1 MLNIR
6 TNKKSKLKKLKFF
19 SHDNKIKKELI
30 KEKEKEIIKEKE
42 EEKKKEVYNYSNK
55 MNIIDLVNNTNV
67 NSKIKNRNSRVYIYK
82 YEDYANNN
90 IKYNHPQI
98 YTLNNTYKQRKLFPK
113 IKPHKS
119 FLGFAHLIPEKK
131 EKEKDFDKQMYQAYK
146 TMKNKVKNEIGI
158 QI

>member
-6 TNKKSKLKKLKFF
+6 TNKKSKLKKLNFF
-19 SHDNKIKKELI
+19 SHDNKLKKELI

-131 EKEKDFDKQMYQAYK
+131 EKIE
-146 TMKNKVKNEIGI
+146 NW
-158 QI
+158 

>member
-1 MLNIR
+1 MKDILN
-6 TNKKSKLKKLKFF
+6 NYDCNS
-19 SHDNKIKKELI
+19 SHRRVK
-30 KEKEKEIIKEKE
+30 
-42 EEKKKEVYNYSNK
+42 VYRYK
-55 MNIIDLVNNTNV
+55 YGDYAKNNT
-67 NSKIKNRNSRVYIYK
+67 
-82 YEDYANNN
+82 
-90 IKYNHPQI
+90 KYNHPQI